1 MRDMPEKLV
10 YSFWAPPTSPW
21 SPWVK
26 PVLFAH
32 MDEKGVGS
40 RVFLPQSKADVFKV
54 FKDNYGDTALIV
66 NLPGVESVAAGLE
79 LIDFGYRP
87 IPLYNA
93 APGHSRAVHKLDPV
107 IHALEG
113 GTERLNEKHIDPD
126 APPAFLIDAD
136 RIAGPRDPKP
146 GTFDNRWVIFPQD
159 VPSAGFLKRQ
169 NINRVVLIQ
178 DEYTPAWQDDLCH
191 ILCRWQD
198 AGIAIEKL
206 VLGKSNEL
214 QPVKAPRPS
223 YFRSLYYRWLTTLK
237 FRRNSAGGFG
247 GNVPQPSEG
256 GGGYGG
262 GFG

>member
-1 MRDMPEKLV
+1 MPEQLV
-10 YSFWAPPTSPW
+10 YSFWAPAASPW

-40 RVFLPQSKADVFKV
+40 RVFLAQSKVDKLKP
-54 FKDNYGDTALIV
+54 FKDNYDDTALIV
-66 NLPGVESVAAGLE
+66 NLPGVESVATGLA

-93 APGHSRAVHKLDPV
+93 APGHKKSVHKLDPV

-113 GTERLNEKHIDPD
+113 GTERLNETVIDHN
-126 APPAFLIDAD
+126 APPAFLLDAD
-136 RIAGPRDPKP
+136 RLAGPRDPKP

-159 VPSAGFLKRQ
+159 VPSAGFLLRQ
-169 NINRVVLIQ
+169 HIGRVVLIQ
-178 DEYTPAWQDDLCH
+178 DSFTPPWQDDLCH
-191 ILCRWQD
+191 ILRRWQD
-198 AGIAIEKL
+198 AGITIEKL
-206 VLGKSNEL
+206 VINSNKGVV
-214 QPVKAPRPS
+214 PVKVPRPS
-223 YFRSLYYRWLTTLK
+223 FFRSLYYRWMTMLK

-247 GNVPQPSEG
+247 GTVPQPSEG